1 MKRAPIAAYLSFGL
15 ACGIATT
22 AIAQGSPSYKT
33 VRRTTHSASSNLLN
47 QVHIAPTT
55 MKPGS
60 TSIETGADTWK
71 ARGFDLKTLLA
82 QIYDIDVRRIDL
94 TDNGDA
100 DTRYDLTLTLPREV
114 EQDEMQHL
122 LVSALEKKFGLSVA
136 EETRSLD
143 VYVMNAPS
151 GPGSELHRHASA
163 HSSGPAKLVSM
174 SSDDDASDDA
184 EQITYMGKDCSGVS
198 SGGIAVSAGTI
209 ADFTRTLEPDLDR
222 VLVDETRLAGSYD
235 FQIGNYANE
244 QELFKLLHDQLGLV
258 VTPAQRKVTVLAVRP
273 AQSLQAQL

>member
-15 ACGIATT
+15 VCGIATT
-22 AIAQGSPSYKT
+22 AIAQGSPAYKT
-33 VRRTTHSASSNLLN
+33 VRRATHSASSNLMN
-47 QVHIAPTT
+47 QVHIVPTT

-82 QIYDIDVRRIDL
+82 QIYDIDVRRIDFA
-94 TDNGDA
+94 DKSDA
-100 DTRYDLTLTLPREV
+100 DARYDLTLTLPREV

-122 LVSALEKKFGLSVA
+122 LVSALENKFGLNVS

-143 VYVMNAPS
+143 VYVMKAPG
-151 GPGSELHRHASA
+151 GPGGDLHRHASA
-163 HSSGPAKLVSM
+163 
-174 SSDDDASDDA
+174 DDA

>member
-1 MKRAPIAAYLSFGL
+1 MKRAAVTASLSLGLVVGAVTAALGQSP
-15 ACGIATT
+15 ATNR
-22 AIAQGSPSYKT
+22 T
-33 VRRTTHSASSNLLN
+33 VHRSAGASSSNLAY
-47 QVHIAPTT
+47 QVHVAPTS
-55 MKPGS
+55 MKLGS

-82 QIYDIDVRRIDL
+82 QIYDIDVRRVDL
-94 TDNGDA
+94 ADDSNADA
-100 DTRYDLTLTLPREV
+100 RYDLTLSLPREV
-114 EQDEMQHL
+114 EQDEMQRL
-122 LVSALEKKFGLSVA
+122 LVSALEKKFGLSIS
-136 EETRSLD
+136 EESRSLD
-143 VYVMNAPS
+143 VYVMSAPS

-163 HSSGPAKLVSM
+163 HAGGSAKLVAL
-174 SSDDDASDDA
+174 SSDDASMDDA

-209 ADFTRTLEPDLDR
+209 ADFTHTLEPDLDR
-222 VLVDETRLAGSYD
+222 VLVDETKLAGSYD
-235 FQIGNYANE
+235 FQIGNYSNE